1 LLKAES
7 CDKIRDGARCPNFK
21 EVLFMEK
28 ASFAVPRLYA
38 DHHVQ
43 AVRGLLLEIPG
54 VQEVYASSA
63 FKRVV
68 VTYDPAATSAQA
80 LETALHQ
87 AGYGPD
93 DPLGLAQPPQGKED
107 GSFWY
112 QLRPR
117 VTVTNRLDIEMSGD
131 FRKY

>member
-1 LLKAES
+1 
-7 CDKIRDGARCPNFK
+7 
-21 EVLFMEK
+21 MER
-28 ASFAVPRLYA
+28 AVFAVPKLYA
-38 DHHVQ
+38 DHHVT
-43 AVRGLLLEIPG
+43 AVRELLARLPG

-68 VTYDPAATSAQA
+68 VSFDPAAASADTIRAA
-80 LETALHQ
+80 LQQ

-93 DPLGLAQPPQGKED
+93 DPLNLAQPVPSKED

-112 QLRPR
+112 LFRPR
-117 VTVTNRLDIEMSGD
+117 ITRTNQLDIEMSGD